1 MWGVGWSG
9 IREGVGYLKEVTCE
23 DSFLPSLPLAHI
35 MDRYEGVED
44 VWGGQRLLLWLGR
57 EGDAKLRSY
66 LQTQAS
72 EQARFTCE
80 LACHVQGA
88 GGDDAERGRD

>member
-1 MWGVGWSG
+1 MWKVR
-9 IREGVGYLKEVTCE
+9 IICE
-23 DSFLPSLPLAHI
+23 DSFLSSLPLAHI

-44 VWGGQRLLLWLGR
+44 VWGGQRRLWLGR

-66 LQTQAS
+66 LQIQAS

-88 GGDDAERGRD
+88 GGVDAERGRD

>member
-35 MDRYEGVED
+35 MDRCGGVGRVGCVFGEGV
-44 VWGGQRLLLWLGR
+44 
-57 EGDAKLRSY
+57 AI
-66 LQTQAS
+66 
-72 EQARFTCE
+72 
-80 LACHVQGA
+80 
-88 GGDDAERGRD
+88 